1 MANKHCRK
9 LQGPGSYCEK
19 PDAVPLPPSIQS
31 KAPGDQQS
39 VDETQAAKLGGRLP
53 SCRKIPLPSSSQ
65 CGGRKR
71 LRTRGSRNCSLAIST
86 EVITGSEGT
95 EIWGRVICPGGLA
108 RMGKTA
114 ADRVSRENSDEN
126 VSHVASHCP
135 GVGLSLH

>member
-1 MANKHCRK
+1 MRPRQPSWVGGFVAV
-9 LQGPGSYCEK
+9 EK
-19 PDAVPLPPSIQS
+19 YLFPPPLS
-31 KAPGDQQS
+31 G
-39 VDETQAAKLGGRLP
+39 
-53 SCRKIPLPSSSQ
+53 
-65 CGGRKR
+65 GGRKR